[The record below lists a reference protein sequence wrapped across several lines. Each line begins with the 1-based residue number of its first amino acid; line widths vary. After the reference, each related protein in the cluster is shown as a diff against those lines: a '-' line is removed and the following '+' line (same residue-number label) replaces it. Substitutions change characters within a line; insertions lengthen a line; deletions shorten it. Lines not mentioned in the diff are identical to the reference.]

1 MKTTVQI
8 LEEARELLSDES
20 RWTQGV
26 IARKANGRPTILED
40 NEAVCFCSLGAI
52 GKQSDRYSSLEVQA
66 VRTLQKAVG
75 TGVSCFNDAP
85 ERKHSEVLEAFD
97 KAIELAK
104 AQECS

>member
-20 RWTQGV
+20 RWTKGV
-26 IARKANGRPTILED
+26 IARKANGSPTIVRD
-40 NEAVCFCSLGAI
+40 KKATCFCSIGAI
-52 GKQSDRYSSLEVQA
+52 YKVSNNLHIVHTTELLHKV
-66 VRTLQKAVG
+66 VG
-75 TGVSCFNDAP
+75 DSISYFNDAP

-104 AQECS
+104 EGEKV